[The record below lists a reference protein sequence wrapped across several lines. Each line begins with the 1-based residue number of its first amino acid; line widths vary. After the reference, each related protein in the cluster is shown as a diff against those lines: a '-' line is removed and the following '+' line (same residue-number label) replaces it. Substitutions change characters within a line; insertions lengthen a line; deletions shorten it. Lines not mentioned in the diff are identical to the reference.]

1 MVNLLITSE
10 SVKLQTTDNSLDL
23 FVYPVG
29 SALKFSEGL
38 TIIKN
43 SENVFDKYSLTFPRK
58 AIDLEWQEDVNM
70 LSQLKNSIAP
80 SRPSPSLLKQYYP
93 LYDTVL
99 AQVEGARYWKVKI
112 PSDIFQ
118 GVSEV
123 FLKIDYEGDTQAVYL
138 NSKLIADN
146 FFAGE
151 PMILGLKRFEVEVDW
166 K

>member
-1 MVNLLITSE
+1 M
-10 SVKLQTTDNSLDL
+10 
-23 FVYPVG
+23 
-29 SALKFSEGL
+29 
-38 TIIKN
+38 
-43 SENVFDKYSLTFPRK
+43 
-58 AIDLEWQEDVNM
+58 
-70 LSQLKNSIAP
+70 
-80 SRPSPSLLKQYYP
+80 LKQYYP

-151 PMILGLKRFEVEVDW
+151 PMILGLKRFEVEVAGNELVLIITPLADIDSIYLEPSI
-166 K
+166 KQQFMNKFLAPKINKIEIIPQYETEFIF

>member
-1 MVNLLITSE
+1 MIR
-10 SVKLQTTDNSLDL
+10 
-23 FVYPVG
+23 FY
-29 SALKFSEGL
+29 
-38 TIIKN
+38 
-43 SENVFDKYSLTFPRK
+43 
-58 AIDLEWQEDVNM
+58 
-70 LSQLKNSIAP
+70 
-80 SRPSPSLLKQYYP
+80 
-93 LYDTVL
+93 

-151 PMILGLKRFEVEVDW
+151 PMILGLKRFEVEVAGNELVLIITPLADIDSIYLEPSI
-166 K
+166 KQQFMNKFLAPKIK